1 MMNAKR
7 YSRAAI
13 MVTADNEEAR
23 RKYDRAEKLVK
34 EIMRRM
40 DRMTYRYSLL
50 SEEEHIVY
58 SALGVRYHLLKA
70 ISYAAHADIVKG
82 ASNKTESR
90 RRSGNH
96 YRAYVV
102 GCVKLRHW
110 HEFMATK
117 FSDFWSRHI
126 DETPAIDR
134 DRFRERIEEERIKGN

>member
-1 MMNAKR
+1 MNAKR

-82 ASNKTESR
+82 ATNKAESR
-90 RRSGNH
+90 RRSYRH
-96 YRAYVV
+96 YRGYLI
-102 GCVKLRHW
+102 GCIHARNW
-110 HEFMATK
+110 HELSTSK
-117 FSDFWSRHI
+117 FSEFWSNHI
-126 DETPAIDR
+126 DEVPAIDR
-134 DRFRERIEEERIKGN
+134 ERMRERIEEERSRGN